1 MGVNYRLSD
10 DLKHL
15 AEEADGVIERLS
27 ELEAM
32 IQQQEEEYEKLEEEF
47 ESFKDYVDSVDDR
60 ILTAWKAQEKLT

>member
-1 MGVNYRLSD
+1 MGVNYRLAD

-27 ELEAM
+27 ELESLV
-32 IQQQEEEYEKLEEEF
+32 QQQHEEYEKLEEEF
-47 ESFKDYVDSVDDR
+47 ELFKDYVDSVDGR